1 MKILPVIITINL
13 ILSLLIIGYEEW
25 LDKETSNLE
34 NLKKEYIKDIHKLEK
49 ISNIN
54 LWIDD
59 IVVSTFVDNSFDEEA
74 ADKNLISFYNLYKE
88 KFNLGISRYIYQ
100 GKDTKNIELSYEVSI
115 YEKSKIRDLLSIK
128 NDKGLL
134 QFKSLR
140 VDNSKI
146 SGIFEVAQPYKK
158 VLDVSK

>member
-1 MKILPVIITINL
+1 MKIFPVIITINL

>member
-34 NLKKEYIKDIHKLEK
+34 NLKKEYINDIHKLEK

-88 KFNLGISRYIYQ
+88 KFNLGISRYIYK

>member
-34 NLKKEYIKDIHKLEK
+34 NLKKEYINDIHKLEK

-59 IVVSTFVDNSFDEEA
+59 IVVSAFIDNSFDEEA

-115 YEKSKIRDLLSIK
+115 YEKGKIRDLLSIK